1 MVAVKFP
8 PDESLKHALAV
19 TTKAISADRETEVS
33 YSLNQ
38 PNLSGKVVELA
49 SPPKDIPEGFLEKNR
64 GLADAFALKLAHH
77 DEESHEKLRP
87 TESNER
93 EIFEVA
99 ETARF
104 EAIGSNAMEG
114 VAENLK
120 SLIVKRCAD
129 YDPDE
134 INTEDEPPPAL
145 AVGLLIQEHLTRNPL
160 PIEARR
166 IADMW
171 RERVSGN
178 SKEILDLLASQI
190 EDQKAYA
197 ETVKDFIC
205 ELLSGSASFEEQ
217 NDEVDENESAESQ
230 SNADNEGEEE
240 SEGMMQPADTQEYD
254 ETVDED
260 ENVELDADINIGE
273 SGEEEEDSD
282 SGKSP
287 LIPDNKTRIEPDFQY
302 KVYSTAN
309 DELLHATEL
318 SEPDELTRLR
328 KYIDHHLDSMH
339 GVVSRL
345 ANRLQRL
352 LLAQQNRWWAFD
364 LEEGVLDTS
373 RLTRVITDPTVPLS
387 FKQEEDSDFQDTVVT
402 ILLDNSGSMRGRPI
416 MIAALCAD
424 VLARTLERCR
434 VKVEILGFTTK
445 AWKGGDTRK
454 DWIKGGKP
462 PRPGR
467 LNDLRHIIYKSA
479 DAPWRR
485 SRKNLGLMMKE
496 GLLKENIDG
505 EALLWAHERL
515 LARAEQRRILM
526 VISDGAPVDDST
538 LSANMPN
545 YLEQHLSKVIK
556 YIEKESVVEL
566 LAIGIGHDVTRHY
579 VRAVTL
585 LDAEQ
590 LGGAMIE
597 QLAQLFDPNKTSC
610 GERYKTPLQKS
621 TPSVSETRAGSPS
634 YGLHGIKLP
643 QALKGTTLQAATT
656 TKTL

>member
-1 MVAVKFP
+1 MVAVKSP
-8 PDESLKHALAV
+8 PDESLKHALAI

-38 PNLSGKVVELA
+38 PNLSGKLVELA
-49 SPPKDIPEGFLEKNR
+49 SPPKDIPAGFLEKNR

-77 DEESHEKLRP
+77 DEEFHEKLRP
-87 TESNER
+87 SESNER
-93 EIFEVA
+93 EMFEVA

-104 EAIGSNAMEG
+104 EAIGSNAMDG

-129 YDPDE
+129 YDPKE
-134 INTEDEPPPAL
+134 SPSEDGPPPAL
-145 AVGLLIQEHLTRNPL
+145 AVGLLIQEYLTGRPL

-166 IADMW
+166 IADKW

-178 SKEILDLLASQI
+178 AKETLDLLASQI

-197 ETVKDFIC
+197 ETMKDFIC
-205 ELLSGSASFEEQ
+205 ELLSGSTSTEEL
-217 NDEVDENESAESQ
+217 NEEEENESAESP
-230 SNADNEGEEE
+230 NDANNEGEEE
-240 SEGMMQPADTQEYD
+240 SEGVMQPADTQEYD
-254 ETVDED
+254 DTVEED
-260 ENVELDADINIGE
+260 ENVELDADINIGD
-273 SGEEEEDSD
+273 SGEDEEDSD

-287 LIPDNKTRIEPDFQY
+287 LLPDSKTRIEPDFQY
-302 KVYSTAN
+302 KVYSHAN

-318 SEPDELTRLR
+318 CEPEELTRLR

-424 VLARTLERCR
+424 ILARTLERCR
-434 VKVEILGFTTK
+434 VQVEILGFTTK

-556 YIEKESVVEL
+556 YIEKESGVEL

-579 VRAVTL
+579 ERAVTL

-597 QLAQLFDPNKTSC
+597 QLAQLFDPNKAPH
-610 GERYKTPLQKS
+610 GERFTTHSQKS
-621 TPSVSETRAGSPS
+621 SSSVSETRAGSPS

-643 QALKGTTLQAATT
+643 QALKGTTLQAAATS
-656 TKTL
+656 KTL